1 MKLRA
6 AASVGPTLAE
16 STASVPPGAGVGE
29 LTASPVEL
37 TVEVTPD
44 SVAAFAKRP
53 HKTRYIWTARH
64 HWREFISSKRHVA
77 FNRAKKRYG

>member
-29 LTASPVEL
+29 LTDSPVEL
-37 TVEVTPD
+37 KVEVIPD

-53 HKTRYIWTARH
+53 HKTRNI
-64 HWREFISSKRHVA
+64 
-77 FNRAKKRYG
+77 